1 MKKTLLLLVFS
12 LCFASCSK
20 TSTTTS
26 STIKFWNFGSEPAQ
40 KQALKELIAAFEK
53 QEHCTVETTELSWN
67 DGKTKLMAAFNS
79 GTAPDVLELGSDWV
93 AQFSSSGVLMEVPK
107 DSSFEKFADF
117 ARPPA
122 MWQSKV
128 YAYPWTVDTRVMF
141 CNNELLKKAGVTS
154 IPKTVSELIAACEK
168 LQAIEGIYPFGANGD
183 DKHRLYKKILPFMW
197 SNGGDIVSAAG
208 KPSLNSPENVEA
220 LNAYITLSRMGI
232 IETQRQLDVA
242 FTQGK
247 VGFWFSGGW
256 LMEKIKQGNPSL
268 DYSVALVPGMKQAGI
283 SFAGGEYVAINAKTQ
298 QAELARKF
306 MKYITDG
313 KTSLEYCKKVNEA
326 GFPADKQ
333 YYNDPYFKSVKHKS
347 TFAEQLAAARM
358 TPVHAQW
365 LDLEALLE
373 NAVVE
378 ALYGRKS
385 SQGAL
390 GDAQAEAAAKI
401 GQ

>member
-1 MKKTLLLLVFS
+1 M
-12 LCFASCSK
+12 
-20 TSTTTS
+20 
-26 STIKFWNFGSEPAQ
+26 
-40 KQALKELIAAFEK
+40 EL
-53 QEHCTVETTELSWN
+53 
-67 DGKTKLMAAFNS
+67 
-79 GTAPDVLELGSDWV
+79 
-93 AQFSSSGVLMEVPK
+93 PK
-107 DSSFEKFADF
+107 DASFEKFAEF

-122 MWQSKV
+122 LWQSKA

-154 IPKTVSELIAACEK
+154 IPTTVTELIAACEK

-183 DKHRLYKKILPFMW
+183 DKHRLYKKILPFIW

-208 KPSLNSPENVEA
+208 KPTLNSPENVA
-220 LNAYITLSRMGI
+220 AVNAYITLSRMGL

-256 LMEKIKQGNPSL
+256 LLEKIKQGNPTL
-268 DYSVALVPGMKQAGI
+268 DFSVALVPGMKQAGV

-298 QAELARKF
+298 QTELARKF
-306 MKYITDG
+306 LTYLTDG
-313 KTSLEYCKKVNEA
+313 KNALAFCKKVNEA

-333 YYNDPYFKSVKHKS
+333 FYNDPYFKSVKNKDV
-347 TFAEQLAAARM
+347 FATQLAAARM
-358 TPVHAQW
+358 TPVHPHW
-365 LDLEALLE
+365 LELEALLE

-385 SQGAL
+385 VQGAL
-390 GDAQAEAAAKI
+390 GDAQAEASAKI